1 VSPSPESHDALLRA
15 GLYCRVSN
23 DPSGRGASVAD
34 QEKEGRRWC
43 EDNGY
48 TIAWVIVDNDLS
60 ASKGA
65 KERPGYVKV
74 KANLTGT
81 DPVDVLVAWE
91 SSRLQRDLDMYVEMR
106 NLFENSNT
114 LLSYN
119 GRLYDMSRIDDRFT
133 TGLDALIDERYS
145 GEIRKRVLRSVRS
158 RIAKGLPHGRLPFGY
173 QEVYDPTTGAPLSR
187 EVDPANARIVAE
199 IVRRMLAGDAA
210 YAIAQDL
217 NGRAV
222 PTPSDVVRARRNQP
236 ADPTSRWSIEA
247 VRRIAANP
255 TYAAL
260 RMHNGSL
267 AGEGTWPA
275 IVSQADH
282 LRMLAVLTDP
292 QRRTYR
298 EAAATKHLLSGI
310 AECGVCGAKCRLV
323 KTRGVP
329 TYGCSKNF
337 CVGAA
342 QASLDGYVAFRVV
355 RRLEDPAYRESLE
368 REDEPEVP
376 AAAAELEQL
385 EARMEAFYASAEE
398 PDGIS
403 PETLAR
409 MEAKY
414 LPLIEDARSR
424 SVPAA
429 VPSALRDGL
438 TAPDATQWWLSLP
451 PAARRRVVRA
461 LMVVQVNRSS
471 KPGSKVFDP
480 SRISVEWL

>member
-1 VSPSPESHDALLRA
+1 MSPSLESNDAPLRA

-43 EDNGY
+43 DDNGY
-48 TIAWVIVDNDLS
+48 TIAWVVVDNDLS
-60 ASKGA
+60 ASKGS
-65 KERPGYVKV
+65 KERPGYERV
-74 KANLTGT
+74 KANLTGA
-81 DPVDVLVAWE
+81 DPVHVLVTWE
-91 SSRLQRDLDMYVEMR
+91 SSRLQRDLDMYVDMR

-145 GEIRKRVLRSVRS
+145 GEIRKRVLRSVMS
-158 RIAKGLPHGRLPFGY
+158 RIDRGLPHGRIPFGY

-187 EVDPANARIVAE
+187 EIDPVNARVVAE
-199 IVRRMLAGDAA
+199 IIRRMLGGDAA

-217 NGRAV
+217 NNRQV
-222 PTPSDVVRARRNQP
+222 PTPSNVVRARRNQP
-236 ADPTSRWSIEA
+236 VNEGSRWSIEA
-247 VRRIAANP
+247 IRRISVNP

-260 RMHNGSL
+260 RMHNGKF
-267 AGEGTWPA
+267 AGEGGWPA
-275 IVSQADH
+275 IVSQTDH
-282 LRMLAVLTDP
+282 LRMRKLMADP
-292 QRRTYR
+292 ARRTSR
-298 EAAATKHLLSGI
+298 ESPVSKHLLTGV
-310 AECGVCGAKCRLV
+310 AECGVCGARCRLV
-323 KTRGVP
+323 KTRGIP

-342 QASLDGYVAFRVV
+342 QASLDGYVAFRTV
-355 RRLEDPAYRESLE
+355 RRLEDPAYRESME
-368 REDEPEVP
+368 REDEPDVS
-376 AAAAELEQL
+376 AAVAELEQL
-385 EARMEAFYASAEE
+385 VARMETFYTSAED

-429 VPSALRDGL
+429 VPGVLRDGL
-438 TAPDATQWWLSLP
+438 TAPSVTDWWLGLTPSG
-451 PAARRRVVRA
+451 RRRVVRA
-461 LMVVQVNRSS
+461 LMVVRINRSS

-480 SRISVEWL
+480 SRIDVRWL